1 MVSSNVRLRVKSCLI
16 TCFISQVNITGRP
29 ALIRVEL
36 SESRSLCQAQLDM
49 VTRDSRNCFSVA
61 FLVKTWT

>member
-29 ALIRVEL
+29 AFIREEL
-36 SESRSLCQAQLDM
+36 SESRGLCQAQLDM
-49 VTRDSRNCFSVA
+49 VTRDSRNCSRVA
-61 FLVKTWT
+61 ILVKIWT